1 MEVFKIKNNKVELVD
16 LNPFKLEKEIPRIN
30 KLRIMKNK
38 LQILFTLLIITLL
51 SCNIEQNIIGEWK
64 RIKGGNEGIIV
75 NVIKE
80 KDFYV
85 GRVTKKSDKKDIL
98 EFEVGDIKWKDIEYI
113 EEGKYKFKDQ
123 TKGLLIIL
131 NGQEYEEGY
140 LEFKGDTINV
150 IHNIN
155 GGVGERQTWIRKK

>member
-1 MEVFKIKNNKVELVD
+1 MKKILS
-16 LNPFKLEKEIPRIN
+16 LLS
-30 KLRIMKNK
+30 
-38 LQILFTLLIITLL
+38 LLIIFSVTIL
-51 SCNIEQNIIGEWK
+51 SCNSDQNITGEWK
-64 RIKGGNEGIIV
+64 RIKGGSEGLIV

-80 KDFYV
+80 KDYFV
-85 GRVTKKSDKKDIL
+85 GRVIKKSNTTDIFQ
-98 EFEVGDIKWKDIEYI
+98 FEVGDIKWKDIEYI

-123 TKGLLIIL
+123 TKGLLTIL

-155 GGVGERQTWIRKK
+155 GGVGERQTWIKYKN

>member
-1 MEVFKIKNNKVELVD
+1 MNSK
-16 LNPFKLEKEIPRIN
+16 
-30 KLRIMKNK
+30 
-38 LQILFTLLIITLL
+38 ILFTILIITLI
-51 SCNIEQNIIGEWK
+51 SCNSENIISGEWK

-75 NVIKE
+75 DVIKE
-80 KDFYV
+80 KDYFV
-85 GRVTKKSDKKDIL
+85 GRVTKKSDTKDIL

-113 EEGKYKFKDQ
+113 GEGKYKFKDQ

-131 NGQEYEEGY
+131 NGLEYEEGY
-140 LEFKGDTINV
+140 LELKNDTINV

>member
-1 MEVFKIKNNKVELVD
+1 MEYKKYKIL
-16 LNPFKLEKEIPRIN
+16 
-30 KLRIMKNK
+30 
-38 LQILFTLLIITLL
+38 ILLSITLL
-51 SCNIEQNIIGEWK
+51 SCNIDQNITGEWK
-64 RIKGGNEGIIV
+64 RIKGGSEGMIV

-80 KDFYV
+80 KDYFV
-85 GRVTKKSDKKDIL
+85 GRIIKKSDTTDIL
-98 EFEVGDIKWKDIEYI
+98 QFEVGDIKWKDIEYI

-140 LEFKGDTINV
+140 LELNGDTIQV

-155 GGVGERQTWIRKK
+155 GGVGDRQTWIRKK

>member
-1 MEVFKIKNNKVELVD
+1 
-16 LNPFKLEKEIPRIN
+16 
-30 KLRIMKNK
+30 MKNK
-38 LQILFTLLIITLL
+38 LHLLILIIFITTI
-51 SCNIEQNIIGEWK
+51 SCNSENTINGEWK
-64 RIKGGNEGIIV
+64 RIKGGNEGMIV

-85 GRVTKKSDKKDIL
+85 GRVTKKSDTTDL
-98 EFEVGDIKWKDIEYI
+98 FQFEVGDIKWKDIEFI
-113 EEGKYKFKDQ
+113 EDGKYKFKDQ

-140 LEFKGDTINV
+140 LESKGDTINV
-150 IHNIN
+150 IHNMN

>member
-1 MEVFKIKNNKVELVD
+1 
-16 LNPFKLEKEIPRIN
+16 
-30 KLRIMKNK
+30 MKNK
-38 LQILFTLLIITLL
+38 LYILIVLLYITIL
-51 SCNIEQNIIGEWK
+51 SCNIEQNITGEWK

-75 NVIKE
+75 DVIKE

-85 GRVTKKSDKKDIL
+85 GRVTKKSDTKDIL

-131 NGQEYEEGY
+131 NGLEYDEGY
-140 LEFKGDTINV
+140 LELRNDTIKV

>member
-1 MEVFKIKNNKVELVD
+1 
-16 LNPFKLEKEIPRIN
+16 
-30 KLRIMKNK
+30 MKNK
-38 LQILFTLLIITLL
+38 IQILFLILITILF
-51 SCNIEQNIIGEWK
+51 SCNSEQEIIGEWK
-64 RIKGGNEGIIV
+64 RIKGGNEGMIV

-80 KDFYV
+80 KDYFV
-85 GRVTKKSDKKDIL
+85 GRVIKKSDTTDIL
-98 EFEVGDIKWKDIEYI
+98 QFEVGDIKWKDIEYI

-131 NGQEYEEGY
+131 NGQDYEEGY

-155 GGVGERQTWIRKK
+155 GGVGERQTWIKYKN

>member
-1 MEVFKIKNNKVELVD
+1 MKKILSQ
-16 LNPFKLEKEIPRIN
+16 LSL
-30 KLRIMKNK
+30 L
-38 LQILFTLLIITLL
+38 ILFSVTIL
-51 SCNIEQNIIGEWK
+51 SCNSEQNITGEWK

-85 GRVTKKSDKKDIL
+85 GRITKKSDTKDIL
-98 EFEVGDIKWKDIEYI
+98 EFEVGDIKWKDIEFI

-131 NGQEYEEGY
+131 NGLEYEEGY
-140 LEFKGDTINV
+140 LELKNDTINV

>member
-1 MEVFKIKNNKVELVD
+1 MEYKKYKIL
-16 LNPFKLEKEIPRIN
+16 
-30 KLRIMKNK
+30 
-38 LQILFTLLIITLL
+38 ILLSITIL

-85 GRVTKKSDKKDIL
+85 GRVTKKSDKNDIL

-131 NGQEYEEGY
+131 NGLEYEEGY
-140 LEFKGDTINV
+140 LELKNDTINV

>member
-1 MEVFKIKNNKVELVD
+1 MKKILS
-16 LNPFKLEKEIPRIN
+16 
-30 KLRIMKNK
+30 
-38 LQILFTLLIITLL
+38 LLSLLTIFSVTIL
-51 SCNIEQNIIGEWK
+51 SCNSEQNITGEWK
-64 RIKGGNEGIIV
+64 RIKGGSEGMIL

-80 KDFYV
+80 KDYFV
-85 GRVTKKSDKKDIL
+85 GRVIKKSDTTDIL
-98 EFEVGDIKWKDIEYI
+98 QFELGDIKWKDIEYI

>member
-1 MEVFKIKNNKVELVD
+1 
-16 LNPFKLEKEIPRIN
+16 
-30 KLRIMKNK
+30 MKNK
-38 LQILFTLLIITLL
+38 IQILFLILITILY
-51 SCNIEQNIIGEWK
+51 SCNSEENICGEWK
-64 RIKGGNEGIIV
+64 RIKGGNEGLII

-80 KDFYV
+80 KDYFV
-85 GRVTKKSDKKDIL
+85 GRVIKKSDTTDIL
-98 EFEVGDIKWKDIEYI
+98 QFEVGDIKWKDIEYI

-140 LEFKGDTINV
+140 LECNGDTIQV

-155 GGVGERQTWIRKK
+155 GGVGERQTWVKYKK

>member
-1 MEVFKIKNNKVELVD
+1 MKYKI
-16 LNPFKLEKEIPRIN
+16 LN
-30 KLRIMKNK
+30 
-38 LQILFTLLIITLL
+38 LLIIISITIL
-51 SCNIEQNIIGEWK
+51 SCNSEQEIIGEWK
-64 RIKGGNEGIIV
+64 RIKGGSEGMIV

-80 KDFYV
+80 KDYFV
-85 GRVTKKSDKKDIL
+85 GRVINKSDTSDIL
-98 EFEVGDIKWKDIEYI
+98 QFEVGDIKWKDIEYI

>member
-1 MEVFKIKNNKVELVD
+1 MNSK
-16 LNPFKLEKEIPRIN
+16 
-30 KLRIMKNK
+30 
-38 LQILFTLLIITLL
+38 ILFTILIITLI
-51 SCNIEQNIIGEWK
+51 SCNSENIISGEWK

-75 NVIKE
+75 DVIKE
-80 KDFYV
+80 KDYFV
-85 GRVTKKSDKKDIL
+85 GRVTKKSDTKDIL

-131 NGQEYEEGY
+131 NGLEYEEGY
-140 LEFKGDTINV
+140 LELKNDTINV

>member
-1 MEVFKIKNNKVELVD
+1 
-16 LNPFKLEKEIPRIN
+16 
-30 KLRIMKNK
+30 MKNK
-38 LQILFTLLIITLL
+38 LQILFTIITFTIL
-51 SCNIEQNIIGEWK
+51 SCNSEENITGEWK
-64 RIKGGNEGIIV
+64 RIKGGSEGMIV

-80 KDFYV
+80 KDYFV
-85 GRVTKKSDKKDIL
+85 GRVIKKSDTTDIL
-98 EFEVGDIKWKDIEYI
+98 QFELGDIKWKDIEYI

-155 GGVGERQTWIRKK
+155 GGVGERQTWIRKKY

>member
-1 MEVFKIKNNKVELVD
+1 MKKILS
-16 LNPFKLEKEIPRIN
+16 
-30 KLRIMKNK
+30 
-38 LQILFTLLIITLL
+38 LLSLLTIFSVTIL
-51 SCNIEQNIIGEWK
+51 SCNSEQNITGEWK
-64 RIKGGNEGIIV
+64 RIKGGSEGMIV

-80 KDFYV
+80 KDYFV
-85 GRVTKKSDKKDIL
+85 GRVIKKSDTTDIL
-98 EFEVGDIKWKDIEYI
+98 QFELGDIKWKDIEYI

>member
-1 MEVFKIKNNKVELVD
+1 
-16 LNPFKLEKEIPRIN
+16 
-30 KLRIMKNK
+30 MKMNSK
-38 LQILFTLLIITLL
+38 ILFTILIITLI
-51 SCNIEQNIIGEWK
+51 SCNSKNIISGEWR
-64 RIKGGNEGIIV
+64 RIKGGSEGLIV

-80 KDFYV
+80 KDYFV

-140 LEFKGDTINV
+140 IELNGDTINV

>member
-1 MEVFKIKNNKVELVD
+1 MKKILS
-16 LNPFKLEKEIPRIN
+16 
-30 KLRIMKNK
+30 
-38 LQILFTLLIITLL
+38 LLSLLTIFSVTIL
-51 SCNIEQNIIGEWK
+51 SCNSEQNITGEWK
-64 RIKGGNEGIIV
+64 RIKGGSEGMIL

-80 KDFYV
+80 KDYFV
-85 GRVTKKSDKKDIL
+85 GRVIKKSDTTDIL
-98 EFEVGDIKWKDIEYI
+98 QFELGDIKWKDIEYI

-155 GGVGERQTWIRKK
+155 GGVGERQTWIRKKY

>member
-1 MEVFKIKNNKVELVD
+1 
-16 LNPFKLEKEIPRIN
+16 
-30 KLRIMKNK
+30 MKNK
-38 LQILFTLLIITLL
+38 LYILIVLLYITIL
-51 SCNIEQNIIGEWK
+51 SCNNEQDITGVWK
-64 RIKGGNEGIIV
+64 RIKGGSEGMVV

-80 KDFYV
+80 KDYFV
-85 GRVTKKSDKKDIL
+85 GRVIKKSDTTDIL
-98 EFEVGDIKWKDIEYI
+98 QFEVGDIKWKDIEYI

-155 GGVGERQTWIRKK
+155 GGVGERQTWLKKK